1 MPYSK
6 FSKTVAL
13 SVGVLAMVF
22 FISLIVRAWT
32 EPSSTPPGGNV
43 PPPLRS
49 EPSSLNLAG
58 ATWSE
63 RNVISINQLTGYN
76 DIYLRSN
83 SSENATVYIAGS
95 QLSFYSGGTEKWKIN
110 STGTLTIGSVPW
122 PRLTS
127 FPSACASGQYV
138 SAVGSTL
145 TCSTPIGGGDITAV
159 NAGSG
164 LTGGGT
170 SGDLTLNVGSGTG
183 ISVAADNIGL
193 AYPTKS
199 CASGQ
204 AIQSFNLGVTTAP
217 TCITTLTAEA
227 DTLQTVTSRGA
238 TTNLTITTA
247 GLALNGSGSEGNITA
262 LNQLV
267 GYNDLFLK
275 SNSAENATVYIA
287 GSQLSFYSGG
297 TEKW

>member
-1 MPYSK
+1 MFKKATLIHALPAVVLS
-6 FSKTVAL
+6 SLLAVA
-13 SVGVLAMVF
+13 
-22 FISLIVRAWT
+22 IIYAWT
-32 EPSSTPPGGNV
+32 EPSSAPPGGNV

-95 QLSFYSGGTEKWKIN
+95 QLSFYSGGTEKWKID

-145 TCSTPIGGGDITAV
+145 TCSTPAGGVG
-159 NAGSG
+159 
-164 LTGGGT
+164 
-170 SGDLTLNVGSGTG
+170 GSGTATQVAFFTAGTTIGSDSGLYWDNVNKRLG
-183 ISVAADNIGL
+183 IG
-193 AYPTKS
+193 
-199 CASGQ
+199 
-204 AIQSFNLGVTTAP
+204 TTGP
-217 TCITTLTAEA
+217 
-227 DTLQTVTSRGA
+227 GA
-238 TTNLTITTA
+238 TPANTGTRTATMQVREIIFYFLPVTVVITQA
-247 GLALNGSGSEGNITA
+247 KLPNIR
-262 LNQLV
+262 LR
-267 GYNDLFLK
+267 
-275 SNSAENATVYIA
+275 
-287 GSQLSFYSGG
+287 
-297 TEKW
+297 